1 MKGSTFSFLTVK
13 FLPLVSLQFD
23 KEAGHVVEE
32 RKLKVLYVSPP
43 QPPSPVLEEP
53 DEGLSPRVFMSG
65 EGLLNPQVVH
75 LTY

>member
-1 MKGSTFSFLTVK
+1 M
-13 FLPLVSLQFD
+13 SLQFD